1 MMNSVNL
8 KEARKH
14 LGNLVDKAER
24 GTSVTITR
32 RGRKVA
38 RLVPMEKESHQSLP
52 DLALFRA
59 SIKVKGG
66 SLTDALLSMRLEERI

>member
-1 MMNSVNL
+1 MNSINL

-14 LGNLVDKAER
+14 LGDLVAEVER
-24 GTSVTITR
+24 GASVAITR

-38 RLVPMEKESHQSLP
+38 RLVPMEKESPQSLP

-66 SLTDALLSMRLEERI
+66 SLTDALLSMRHEERF